1 MAEEGEKLRMQQA
14 AGSEEADGCA
24 LAPLLLPTRLQEAF
38 RTTEC
43 GRLLQPRTQESSD
56 WPQRARAST
65 LPAFPSNR
73 CTWAAAAF
81 GAANLRLHGWDHSE
95 ARSRAMA
102 RTCQDTA
109 DTTHLP
115 DARRHG
121 SQAPPQLSV
130 SVVSA
135 VA

>member
-1 MAEEGEKLRMQQA
+1 MTAEEGEKLRTQWA

-56 WPQRARAST
+56 WPQRAGAST

-81 GAANLRLHGWDHSE
+81 GAANLRLHGRDHGE
-95 ARSRAMA
+95 ARGRAVA
-102 RTCQDTA
+102 WTSVGTLL
-109 DTTHLP
+109 TPLI
-115 DARRHG
+115 
-121 SQAPPQLSV
+121 SQTPGDMGHKLRLCSQSLLSV
-130 SVVSA
+130 L
-135 VA
+135 